1 MRALLKHHADGAIF
15 GVTKLHNPQRRFN
28 LTPEEAIFLNF
39 VGDPR
44 HISAGF
50 LICLRDLACRSRML
64 CITKHSV

>member
-39 VGDPR
+39 VGDAR

-50 LICLRDLACRSRML
+50 LICLRDPDCRFKIFD
-64 CITKHSV
+64 ITKHSV